1 MTTTTNDLSIIQEKF
16 GLQITHDGSPRKLQ
30 YKLLVLETPIEM
42 SDKRANT
49 PKAPTPPRQS
59 NKTPNSKSL
68 KTNHNNPD
76 NNKQINSQDE
86 NLKSDLTNES
96 NQNVHN
102 IDQEP
107 SEAIQ
112 DVHQLNDTTTT
123 NNDNNDVDE
132 EASFR
137 NHDHNDMSVDSK
149 PRIDNGL
156 GNGVN
161 QSRDDDNITG
171 NASGLNTSAPSDT
184 DTSNLGPS
192 PRKRCKKSNFA
203 NFSDRERMWI
213 LYALGVARGRLNTD
227 QDEISVRVHTLTCE
241 VLKDNAER
249 FKLSKYPTYN
259 TLKSFWASCT
269 KTNSISRDKSK
280 AGRRRKEDDQVICIN
295 LPVETIHRSDQINNT
310 K

>member
-1 MTTTTNDLSIIQEKF
+1 MPRN
-16 GLQITHDGSPRKLQ
+16 LQAR
-30 YKLLVLETPIEM
+30 LLVLETTIEM

-49 PKAPTPPRQS
+49 PTAPPTPRQS
-59 NKTPNSKSL
+59 NKTANSKSL
-68 KTNHNNPD
+68 KTTHNNPD
-76 NNKQINSQDE
+76 NKQTNPQDE
-86 NLKSDLTNES
+86 NLRSDLNIEP
-96 NQNVHN
+96 NQ
-102 IDQEP
+102 IDLEP

-112 DVHQLNDTTTT
+112 DVQQQLNDTTTSS
-123 NNDNNDVDE
+123 NNNDVE
-132 EASFR
+132 VSFG
-137 NHDHNDMSVDSK
+137 NHDHDEISMDTK
-149 PRIDNGL
+149 PRVDNGL

-161 QSRDDDNITG
+161 QSRDDDTLG

-192 PRKRCKKSNFA
+192 SRKRCKKSNFA

-295 LPVETIHRSDQINNT
+295 LPVETIHRSDQINNS